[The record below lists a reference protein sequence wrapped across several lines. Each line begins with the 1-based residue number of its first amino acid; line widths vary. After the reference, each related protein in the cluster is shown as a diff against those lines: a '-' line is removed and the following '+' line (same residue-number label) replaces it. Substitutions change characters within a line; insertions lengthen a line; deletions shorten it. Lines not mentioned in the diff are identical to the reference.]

1 MTNREKRLMGISRG
15 TSRRLLQD
23 PTVETRKC
31 SYRFYCRNTAVVGAI
46 CEVCAADHTRE
57 IIRFRIANLRA
68 IALTSPACIRPSLC
82 WLCRRSRLFPAL
94 DCPLPEN
101 HVACAKGAEP

>member
-15 TSRRLLQD
+15 TSRRLLQY

-31 SYRFYCRNTAVVGAI
+31 SYRFYCRNTAVVGEY
-46 CEVCAADHTRE
+46 CEACAAEQKHE
-57 IIRFRIANLRA
+57 QIRNRVAKIRSL
-68 IALTSPACIRPSLC
+68 ALTSPACIRPRLC
-82 WLCRRSRLFPAL
+82 WLCQRSNLFPAL

-101 HVACAKGAEP
+101 HAVRAKGAEP